1 MPTTCG
7 IETVNTVSMIML
19 SKNFLRQQRKSEM
32 SETNVVTI
40 AVL

>member
-1 MPTTCG
+1 MPTTYD

-19 SKNFLRQQRKSEM
+19 SGNFLRQQQKSEM